1 MRVSCVEEDAGR
13 ASKKWSRPV
22 GGNRGPRAAPPRL
35 EKGREPIRLERRGSR
50 TTARHREP
58 ACIPDSN
65 PARLQRPAPSS
76 DRCDSSECIS
86 SRIACSTRK
95 HRSPQQRLEQSEQP
109 AGRDTTPQSAGR
121 LPACRGSAWIESVS
135 SRLRCEGAIFS
146 TWRLWPRARPSRCE
160 GRSRRRRPS
169 RLFGRRASACLQ

>member
-95 HRSPQQRLEQSEQP
+95 HRSPLQRLEQSEQP
-109 AGRDTTPQSAGR
+109 AGRDTTPQSVGR

-135 SRLRCEGAIFS
+135 SRLRCGVN
-146 TWRLWPRARPSRCE
+146 TPRRTLRADKTTKDRFR
-160 GRSRRRRPS
+160 RS
-169 RLFGRRASACLQ
+169 LGEVRASGLRGYRNCG